1 MILMSSVLKNSLL
14 GEHFKSQCFDL
25 WRELALK
32 QRKKYIK
39 EWKKCLCNIKI
50 IFFVKNAWQNGSYE
64 IKDNEI
70 VTSYRTTRSGKNR
83 NGFLLTK
90 YENIISQT
98 EWPMWRTN
106 IYINIFKTA
115 FWKCEIVIIK
125 IIIKSSRYYGIYQKQ
140 IF

>member
-1 MILMSSVLKNSLL
+1 MNLMSSVLKNSLL

-25 WRELALK
+25 WKELALK

-39 EWKKCLCNIKI
+39 DGWLLCNIKI
-50 IFFVKNAWQNGSYE
+50 IFFVKNPWQNGSDE

-70 VTSYRTTRSGKNR
+70 VTSYRTTGSERNR
-83 NGFLLTK
+83 NRFLLIK

-98 EWPMWRTN
+98 ECSMWRIN
-106 IYINIFKTA
+106 ISINIFKTG
-115 FWKCEIVIIK
+115 FWKCEIVVIK
-125 IIIKSSRYYGIYQKQ
+125 NIIKSSRYYGIYQKQ